1 MPEPVLVLEGVLD
14 IVGVMVAVEVTAPVF
29 VVVRDKVA
37 VTVAVPDPVREA
49 VPVAVVE
56 TEGVVDQE
64 ADNV

>member
-1 MPEPVLVLEGVLD
+1 MD